1 MKDSTRIRIRDFV
14 RERDW
19 DQYHNPKDLAI
30 ALSIE
35 ASELL
40 ESFLWK
46 DHQQV
51 DIAEVRQ
58 ELADI
63 LIYAHMLLDKYGLD
77 GDEIVNEK
85 IGINEQKYPVD
96 VSRGKYTKWNK
107 L

>member
-1 MKDSTRIRIRDFV
+1 MSANRGGADYRRIADVSPPFL
-14 RERDW
+14 
-19 DQYHNPKDLAI
+19 PG
-30 ALSIE
+30 
-35 ASELL
+35 
-40 ESFLWK
+40 SFLWK